1 MSSQVFYRK
10 WRPQTLADLV
20 GQEHVTQTLR
30 NALQS
35 DRVAHAYLFC
45 GSRGTGKTSTGRILA
60 KALNCLENE
69 GKGEPCNTC
78 EMCLAIG
85 EGRALDVLEIDAASN
100 RGIDEMRELRERVKF
115 SPASARRK
123 VYIVDEVHMLTDA
136 ASNALLKTLEEP
148 PPYVVFVL
156 ATTEPHKML
165 PTILSRCQRFDFRR
179 LAQVAIV
186 SKLMY
191 ICAKEGIDIE
201 SAGVR
206 LIARSVYGSLR
217 DAENLLEQLVSFY
230 GNQITV
236 HQVEDVLGVSN
247 DSRVKELSRHIVD
260 KDVVN
265 GLATI
270 NSVAQDGLDLKQFN
284 RSLVE
289 YLRNLMLVKPGA
301 DDALDLAPED
311 LVEMKELAKEATLP
325 EILRAVKLFAQIDFR
340 FDDYS
345 PLPLELAMVES
356 VLPETV
362 QQIEDMAMPL
372 GKAKKVAPVA
382 EVEVGP
388 PQGDPSLPQE
398 GSTVVV
404 SPDITIP
411 AEPIGVEQDTADDS
425 GAGCTR
431 EYIRS
436 HWGEFVQMLRGAG
449 PGANLDAF
457 LRSAC
462 EPLEVEGDTLVLGF
476 YYPFHKDRIDTPEC
490 RELIESKLGQKF
502 GSPNKVRCILKPKAK
517 QRALDGHLVRAAVEM
532 GARVTNVEETDG

>member
-1 MSSQVFYRK
+1 
-10 WRPQTLADLV
+10 
-20 GQEHVTQTLR
+20 
-30 NALQS
+30 
-35 DRVAHAYLFC
+35 
-45 GSRGTGKTSTGRILA
+45 
-60 KALNCLENE
+60 
-69 GKGEPCNTC
+69 
-78 EMCLAIG
+78 
-85 EGRALDVLEIDAASN
+85 
-100 RGIDEMRELRERVKF
+100 
-115 SPASARRK
+115 
-123 VYIVDEVHMLTDA
+123 
-136 ASNALLKTLEEP
+136 KTLEEP

-179 LAQVAIV
+179 LSQVAIV

-201 SAGVR
+201 PAGVR
-206 LIARSVYGSLR
+206 LVARSVYGSLR

-230 GNQITV
+230 GNQITL

-247 DSRVKELSRHIVD
+247 DSRVKELSRYIVN

-301 DDALDLAPED
+301 DEVLDLATED
-311 LVEMKELAKEATLP
+311 LAEMREMAKDITLP
-325 EILRAVKLFAQIDFR
+325 DILKAVKLFAQIDFR

-345 PLPLELAMVES
+345 PLPLELAMVEC
-356 VLPETV
+356 VLPEAD
-362 QQIEDMAMPL
+362 QQPEEMAMPL
-372 GKAKKVAPVA
+372 EEAKKVVPVA

-388 PQGDPSLPQE
+388 PHGAPSLPKE
-398 GSTVVV
+398 ASDVVV
-404 SPDITIP
+404 SPDQTMP
-411 AEPIGVEQDTADDS
+411 VEPIDVEQGVPDDS

-436 HWGEFVQMLRGAG
+436 HWGEFVQTLRGVG

-476 YYPFHKDRIDTPEC
+476 YYPFHKDRIDTPAC
-490 RELIESKLGQKF
+490 RELIESKLGQRF
-502 GSPNKVRCILKPKAK
+502 GSPNKVRCVLKPKAK